1 MKIEP
6 TMMMTFTNK
15 KNPLTSIYLVAV
27 TTAIIILTNPSSL
40 THAASNTASI
50 AFLEENAKDPEVTT
64 LPSGLQFKILRT
76 GNGGYHPEVDSPTE
90 CHYKGTLI
98 DRKTVFDSSYDRGSP
113 ATFQPRQVI
122 KGWTEA
128 MQLMVEG
135 DKWELV
141 IPSELGYGDR
151 GSGQHIKG
159 GDALIFVMEMINI
172 KGTKVE
178 DKLEVRCDVK
188 SGKKCNEKELRY
200 VESAKK
206 KFGSD
211 EDMDTEVERIKRISS
226 KGSDKVLD
234 WSNRRIRILNQ
245 LKGNVDEAKEL

>member
-1 MKIEP
+1 MI
-6 TMMMTFTNK
+6 MTVINK
-15 KNPLTSIYLVAV
+15 RLSSIYLVAL
-27 TTAIIILTNPSSL
+27 TATIILLTSPSSL
-40 THAASNTASI
+40 IHAASNEASI
-50 AFLEENAKDPEVTT
+50 AFLEENAKDPDVTT

-76 GNGGYHPEVDSPTE
+76 GIGGYHPEVDSPTE

-98 DRKTVFDSSYDRGSP
+98 DRKTVFDSSYDRGAP

-151 GSGQHIKG
+151 GSGAHIKG

-172 KGTKVE
+172 KGTKVA
-178 DKLEVRCDVK
+178 DKFEVRCDVGSEK
-188 SGKKCNEKELRY
+188 RCNEKELRY

-211 EDMDTEVERIKRISS
+211 DDTSSEIERIKRISS
-226 KGSDKVLD
+226 KGSDKVID
-234 WSNRRIRILNQ
+234 WCNRRIRILNQ
-245 LKGNVDEAKEL
+245 LKGTGGEGKEL